1 MTEAE
6 LRMQAQIVAA
16 TAQMYSYVAELEGM
30 KAENETRA
38 SGGFSPAYGADEFAP
53 IAQSLRNIA
62 TYVVTLHGVRW

>member
-16 TAQMYSYVAELEGM
+16 TAHMYGFVAELEGM

-38 SGGFSPAYGADEFAP
+38 GGGFSPAYGADEFAP
-53 IAQSLRNIA
+53 IAQSLHNIA
-62 TYVVTLHGVRW
+62 THLHNM